1 MIYSVSKD
9 DKKGFYQT
17 IDEILCI
24 CEDNDT
30 IQIESGIYEE
40 NLTIKK
46 ELTIIGLGEVKI
58 FSNNTKYEN
67 TLFIL
72 EKVKLINIIIES
84 EYGNAVH
91 LYTSMDTI
99 IKDCTIISNK
109 GRAITITG
117 STHFVFDN
125 CQIKSPDTP
134 MIYDCF
140 FDNGGDIKNSSI
152 ETDYGYCLRVIKQGI
167 LRLYNCSLISNHHLC
182 CLTDEAQIKVKDC
195 DLKASEGKD
204 IVIFQNMALPANFI
218 YL

>member
-1 MIYSVSKD
+1 MIYSISKD
-9 DKKGFYQT
+9 KKDGFYQT

-30 IQIESGIYEE
+30 IQIESGVYEE

-46 ELTIIGLGEVKI
+46 EVTIIGLGEVKI

-67 TLFIL
+67 TMFIL

-91 LYTSMDTI
+91 LYTSMDTV
-99 IKDCTIISNK
+99 IKNCTIISNK

-117 STHFVFDN
+117 CTHFIFDN
-125 CQIKSPDTP
+125 CRIKSPDTSV
-134 MIYDCF
+134 IYDCF
-140 FDNGGDIKNSSI
+140 FNNGGDIKNSII

-167 LRLYNCSLISNHHLC
+167 LRLYKCRLTSNNHLC

-195 DLKASEGKD
+195 DLEASDKKD
-204 IVIFQNMALPANFI
+204 IVIFQNMALPSNFI